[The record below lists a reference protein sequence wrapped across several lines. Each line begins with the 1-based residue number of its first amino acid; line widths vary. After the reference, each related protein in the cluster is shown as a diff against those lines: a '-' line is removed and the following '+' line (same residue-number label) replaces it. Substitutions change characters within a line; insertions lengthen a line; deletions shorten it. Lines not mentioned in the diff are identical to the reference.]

1 MRTWKAD
8 DGHHHYEPDC
18 NVTLV
23 LEIKGMETE
32 QGRAKHQA
40 ARRWA
45 EAINNWGTLGRWGFH
60 VSKDPQMVGRELK
73 HLVRTI

>member
-1 MRTWKAD
+1 
-8 DGHHHYEPDC
+8 
-18 NVTLV
+18 
-23 LEIKGMETE
+23 METE